1 MANAI
6 QHAALVV
13 CVLDLLHLD
22 HLCLLQDL
30 HRIEAVIVLRLHQ
43 VDSTEASRAQRALEL
58 EVLLRVL
65 ALCDALLLLGLFALC
80 LTVGMLTVT
89 LLALVY
95 DVVDTSGIVWRPR
108 MRG

>member
-22 HLCLLQDL
+22 HLGLLQDL
-30 HRIEAVIVLRLHQ
+30 HGIEAVVVLRLHQ
-43 VDSTEASRAQRALEL
+43 VDSTEAPRAQRALEL

-65 ALCDALLLLGLFALC
+65 ALCNALRLLRLFALR
-80 LTVGMLTVT
+80 LTLGMLTVA

-95 DVVDTSGIVWRPR
+95 DVVDASGIVWRPR
-108 MRG
+108 V